1 MLNMGNFIT
10 SPELRVTM
18 DDLTLPEVK
27 TVRKRIESATKKESK
42 FCLMAAYLFCA
53 RVSEIVGATNRY
65 DITHNQTMARGPE
78 GTDVKL
84 ETFELGD
91 IKTEAAIFTVR
102 TAKRDGKIRK
112 IALPLEKAYEPW
124 TESLYDYYCE
134 HGSEKVF
141 KFTRQKAW
149 EYAQET
155 FTGLRYPIDKYSQY
169 DPEEPKP
176 KPVRA
181 HMKPFRTHAL
191 RHLRA
196 TELIE
201 TFGFTGFDLSVY
213 GGWTLRSM
221 VGVGSSMSRYAHL
234 NWRRYFPKLLK
245 KRF

>member
-1 MLNMGNFIT
+1 MY
-10 SPELRVTM
+10 E
-18 DDLTLPEVK
+18 LTLPEVK
-27 TVRKRIESATKKESK
+27 TVRDRIEKAPKKEAK

-53 RVSEIVGATNRY
+53 RASEIVGAINTY
-65 DITHNQTMARGPE
+65 DMSHNQTLARGPS
-78 GTDVKL
+78 GNDVKL

-91 IKTEAAIFTVR
+91 IKTKAAIFTVR

-112 IALPLEKAYEPW
+112 IALPLNEAYEPW
-124 TESLYDYYCE
+124 TEQLYNYFLE
-134 HGSEKVF
+134 HGEDKVF
-141 KFTRQKAW
+141 PFTRQKAW
-149 EYAQET
+149 EYAQKT
-155 FTGLRYPIDKYSQY
+155 FSGLAYPIEKYNQY
-169 DPEEPKP
+169 EPENPKP
-176 KPVRA
+176 KNVKA

-221 VGVGSSMSRYAHL
+221 VGVGSAMSRYAHL
-234 NWRRYFPKLLK
+234 DWRRYFPKLLK

>member
-1 MLNMGNFIT
+1 M
-10 SPELRVTM
+10 E
-18 DDLTLPEVK
+18 DLILPEVE
-27 TVRKRIESATKKESK
+27 TVRKRIETATKQDAK

-53 RVSEIVGATNRY
+53 RASEIIGTTNRY
-65 DITHNQTMARGPE
+65 DVVHNQTVARGPT
-78 GTDVKL
+78 GKDVKL

-91 IKTEAAIFTVR
+91 IKTEAAVFTIR

-112 IALPLEKAYEPW
+112 IALPLDKKFESW
-124 TESLYDYYCE
+124 TEPLYNYYQE
-134 HGSEKVF
+134 HGNDKVF
-141 KFTRQKAW
+141 PFTRQKAW

-155 FTGLRYPIDKYSQY
+155 FTGLKYPIEKYNMYES
-169 DPEEPKP
+169 EENKP
-176 KPVRA
+176 QPIRA

-221 VGVGSSMSRYAHL
+221 VGVGSAMSRYAHL
-234 NWRRYFPKLLK
+234 DWRRYFPKLLK

>member
-1 MLNMGNFIT
+1 MY
-10 SPELRVTM
+10 
-18 DDLTLPEVK
+18 DLTLPEVN
-27 TVRKRIESATKKESK
+27 TVRKRIEKAPKKEAK

-53 RVSEIVGATNRY
+53 RVSEIVGTTNTY
-65 DITHNQTMARGPE
+65 DASHNQTLARGPT

-91 IKTEAAIFTVR
+91 IKTEAAVFTVR

-112 IALPLEKAYEPW
+112 IALPLTKEYEPW
-124 TESLYDYYCE
+124 TEQLYAYYMQ
-134 HGSEKVF
+134 HKDDKVF
-141 KFTRQKAW
+141 PFTRQKAW
-149 EYAQET
+149 DYAQKT
-155 FTGLRYPIDKYSQY
+155 FSGLSYPIEKYNQY
-169 DPEEPKP
+169 EVKNPKP

-221 VGVGSSMSRYAHL
+221 VGVGSAMSRYAHL
-234 NWRRYFPKLLK
+234 DWRRYFPKLLK

>member
-1 MLNMGNFIT
+1 M
-10 SPELRVTM
+10 E
-18 DDLTLPEVK
+18 DLTLPEVE
-27 TVRKRIESATKKESK
+27 TVRKRIETAAKKEAK
-42 FCLMAAYLFCA
+42 FCLMSAYLFCA
-53 RVSEIVGATNRY
+53 RASEIIGITNSY
-65 DITHNQTMARGPE
+65 DVIHGQTIARGPT
-78 GTDVKL
+78 GQDVKI

-91 IKTEAAIFTVR
+91 IKTEAVVFTIR

-112 IALPLEKAYEPW
+112 IALPREKHFEPW
-124 TESLYDYYCE
+124 TELLYNYYRE
-134 HGSEKVF
+134 HGSDKVF
-141 KFTRQKAW
+141 PFTRQKAW

-155 FTGLRYPIDKYSQY
+155 FEGLRYPIEKYNTY
-169 DPEEPKP
+169 DSEDTKT
-176 KPVRA
+176 KPVKA

-221 VGVGSSMSRYAHL
+221 VGVGSAMSRYAHL
-234 NWRRYFPKLLK
+234 DWRRYFPKLLK

>member
-1 MLNMGNFIT
+1 M
-10 SPELRVTM
+10 E
-18 DDLTLPEVK
+18 DLTLPEVE
-27 TVRKRIESATKKESK
+27 TVRKRIETAAKKEAK
-42 FCLMAAYLFCA
+42 FCLMSAYLFCA
-53 RVSEIVGATNRY
+53 RASEIIGITNSY
-65 DITHNQTMARGPE
+65 DVIHGQTIARGPT
-78 GTDVKL
+78 GQDVKI

-91 IKTEAAIFTVR
+91 IKTEAIVFTIR

-112 IALPLEKAYEPW
+112 IALPREKHFEPW
-124 TESLYDYYCE
+124 TELLYNYYRE
-134 HGSEKVF
+134 HGSDKVF
-141 KFTRQKAW
+141 PFTRQKAW

-155 FTGLRYPIDKYSQY
+155 FEGLRYPIEKYNTYYSE
-169 DPEEPKP
+169 DTKT
-176 KPVRA
+176 KPVKA

-221 VGVGSSMSRYAHL
+221 VGVGSAMSRYAHL
-234 NWRRYFPKLLK
+234 DWRRYFPKLLK